1 MKGYNKIRKEALR
14 ILNTRLPKELHYHG
28 AAHTLNVLKVCNQY
42 IRREKIPP
50 HSAKLLRIAA
60 LLHDIGF
67 TEVSKDHE
75 SKSAEM
81 AEEMMT
87 RLEFSNKDIWIVKR
101 LILSTKVPQSP
112 NNYLEKVICDA
123 DLDYL
128 GRDDF
133 KEISDKLYKELRATS
148 PDFTKE
154 EWNRKQIAF
163 LKSHTYH
170 TEFARKYRQPKKEAR
185 ILELQRL
192 LAG

>member
-14 ILNTRLPKELHYHG
+14 ILNTRLPEELHYHG

-42 IRREKIPP
+42 IRREKIPL

-67 TEVSKDHE
+67 TEMSTEHE
-75 SKSAEM
+75 TRSAEM

-87 RLEFSNKDIWIVKR
+87 RLGFSNKDIWIVKR
-101 LILSTKVPQSP
+101 LILSTKIPQSP

-133 KEISDKLYKELRATS
+133 KEISDKLYQELKVTS
-148 PDFTKE
+148 PDFTKD

-163 LKSHTYH
+163 LKKHTYH

-192 LAG
+192 VAG

>member
-1 MKGYNKIRKEALR
+1 MKGYNKLRKEALR

-28 AAHTLNVLKVCNQY
+28 AAHTLDVLKVCNQY
-42 IRREKIPP
+42 IKRDKIPR

-67 TEVSKDHE
+67 TEVSSEHE

-87 RLEFSNKDIWIVKR
+87 RLGFSHKDIWIVKR
-101 LILSTKVPQSP
+101 LILSTKIPQSP
-112 NNYLEKVICDA
+112 KNHLEKVICDA

-133 KEISDKLYKELRATS
+133 KEISDKLYKELKATA
-148 PDFTKE
+148 PGLTKN
-154 EWNRKQIAF
+154 EWNKRQIEF
-163 LKSHTYH
+163 LKRHAYH
-170 TEFARKYRQPKKEAR
+170 TEFARKNRQPKKEER
-185 ILELQRL
+185 IRELQRL
-192 LAG
+192 VLG

>member
-1 MKGYNKIRKEALR
+1 MKGYNKLRKEALR
-14 ILNTRLPKELHYHG
+14 TLNTRLPKELHYHG

-42 IRREKIPP
+42 IRREKIPR

-67 TEVSKDHE
+67 TEVSREHE
-75 SKSAEM
+75 TRSAEM

-87 RLEFSNKDIWIVKR
+87 RLGFTNKDVWIVKR
-101 LILSTKVPQSP
+101 LILSTKIPQSP
-112 NNYLEKVICDA
+112 NNFLEKVICDA

-133 KEISDKLYKELRATS
+133 KEISDKLYKELKVTS
-148 PDFTKE
+148 PNFTKE
-154 EWNRKQIAF
+154 EWNRKQIEF

-170 TEFARKYRQPKKEAR
+170 TAFARKNRQPKKEER
-185 ILELQRL
+185 IRELESIVNK
-192 LAG
+192 